1 MFHPSQQALKKIML
15 KDLLSVYPQLQGIRG
30 EVAWGGYM
38 GYARHKMPQLGQLKP
53 GATYIYE
60 KADGITYARE
70 FGAPHN
76 DRFEIGRD
84 YQRFLKDV
92 ERWLGVK
99 IEYAINSKFPD

>member
-1 MFHPSQQALKKIML
+1 
-15 KDLLSVYPQLQGIRG
+15 
-30 EVAWGGYM
+30 M
-38 GYARHKMPQLGQLKP
+38 GNLKP

-84 YQRFLKDV
+84 YERFLKDELQLWEDIV
-92 ERWLGVK
+92 REGRTNKALQDALDRAK
-99 IEYAINSKFPD
+99 IVYHLSKDHGKK

>member
-1 MFHPSQQALKKIML
+1 MPKMGNLK
-15 KDLLSVYPQLQGIRG
+15 S
-30 EVAWGGYM
+30 
-38 GYARHKMPQLGQLKP
+38 

-84 YQRFLKDV
+84 YQRFLQDELQLWEEIV
-92 ERWLGVK
+92 REGRTNPVLQDALDRVK
-99 IEYAINSKFPD
+99 IIYHLSKDHGKK